1 MDEEKIF
8 QGISYALSGVFAS
21 VVIVWGLTGNAL
33 SFVVLLQP
41 QMRSPMSTFLSI
53 QVVWDTF
60 TRDIISGNLASPL
73 SILPGLLSSVC
84 YHLRLPCVDDCS
96 NVLYLDDRG
105 LNSNAVYRRLPSAE
119 GENDVHNL
127 ARKGNAFVYYMLVFN
142 MVRWLELKIDD
153 KNTRNESQ
161 TVQIIESDFGNSP
174 FMREVYSR
182 YMYPI
187 VMSLLPFL
195 ILATL
200 SILIYT
206 AVKRSDKQRTL
217 LAANQQ
223 SRPAT
228 RSNNATK
235 MPLFVLVVIIICQL
249 PTLVYNVEYSIN
261 TSINEELG
269 WRVLSEV
276 RIVLVTLNSAIN
288 VLVYG
293 AMGRKFRHAFKCTFT
308 CNHDTRR
315 YTRWIYHPVGSNLSP
330 SASLDNS
337 PLSIALRAFRFE
349 VPGQGQLNVTVEC
362 P

>member
-53 QVVWDTF
+53 QVVWDTLVLLGTLF
-60 TRDIISGNLASPL
+60 LVTLPALFPYFRDYCHP
-73 SILPGLLSSVC
+73 
-84 YHLRLPCVDDCS
+84 Y
-96 NVLYLDDRG
+96 
-105 LNSNAVYRRLPSAE
+105 
-119 GENDVHNL
+119 
-127 ARKGNAFVYYMLVFN
+127 
-142 MVRWLELKIDD
+142 
-153 KNTRNESQ
+153 
-161 TVQIIESDFGNSP
+161 
-174 FMREVYSR
+174 
-182 YMYPI
+182 
-187 VMSLLPFL
+187 
-195 ILATL
+195 
-200 SILIYT
+200 
-206 AVKRSDKQRTL
+206 
-217 LAANQQ
+217 
-223 SRPAT
+223 
-228 RSNNATK
+228 
-235 MPLFVLVVIIICQL
+235 VIIY
-249 PTLVYNVEYSIN
+249 VYPVWMIARTSSIW
-261 TSINEELG
+261 TTVGLTVMRYIVVCHPLKGKMIINEELG